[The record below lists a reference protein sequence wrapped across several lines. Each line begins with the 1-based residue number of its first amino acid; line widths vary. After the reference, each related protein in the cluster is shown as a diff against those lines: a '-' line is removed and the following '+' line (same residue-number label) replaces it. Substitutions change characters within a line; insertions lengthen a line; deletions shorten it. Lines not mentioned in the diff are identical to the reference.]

1 MSPITVLI
9 ADDDATSLMI
19 LESVIA
25 SLGFEAVTA
34 TNVAEA
40 KSLLTRVVPQ
50 IAVLDVMFPDGDGT
64 DILLNIHQA
73 GLQTT
78 VAFISATL
86 AEFPFHKCEACHP
99 AMIFSKPLNTR
110 ALQTWLQE
118 QAARFEPAHA

>member
-1 MSPITVLI
+1 
-9 ADDDATSLMI
+9 MI
-19 LESVIA
+19 LESVVA

-40 KSLLTRVVPQ
+40 KALLTRVVPQ

-64 DILLNIHQA
+64 DILLEIHRA
-73 GLQTT
+73 GLQTI

-86 AEFPFHKCEACHP
+86 AEFPFHKCEACRP

-118 QAARFEPAHA
+118 QAARLEPAHA